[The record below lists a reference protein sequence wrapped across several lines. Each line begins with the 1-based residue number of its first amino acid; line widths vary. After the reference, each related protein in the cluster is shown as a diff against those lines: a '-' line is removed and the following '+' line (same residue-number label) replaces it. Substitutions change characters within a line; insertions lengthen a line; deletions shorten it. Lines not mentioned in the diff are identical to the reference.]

1 MTEREE
7 MFLHDMMLCSVM
19 EHIDRV
25 ELKKPEYVVYFPLH
39 DAKY

>member
-1 MTEREE
+1 MAERRNV
-7 MFLHDMMLCSVM
+7 LDDVMLCSVM
-19 EHIDRV
+19 KDIYCV